1 MRPGF
6 GLLSIT
12 NNGSSR
18 GMATGPLQRSG
29 TNFLRWLRQ
38 LEYVH
43 EMSREPGA
51 VQRNSPPPDLHVPKT
66 QWHSSMTAN
75 SALPRDSESRI
86 ARSSDAPTGSRPHN
100 PPLLSP
106 TPLPP
111 ALLTP
116 SRPPVVLPP
125 RGSR

>member
-1 MRPGF
+1 MRSSF

-51 VQRNSPPPDLHVPKT
+51 VHSEAFSGMASIFIISEAFPILLFIGYAVFARRHSWLGRPGPLLLVGFGFIALKFWFGGLH
-66 QWHSSMTAN
+66 
-75 SALPRDSESRI
+75 
-86 ARSSDAPTGSRPHN
+86 GSRSN
-100 PPLLSP
+100 
-106 TPLPP
+106 
-111 ALLTP
+111 
-116 SRPPVVLPP
+116 
-125 RGSR
+125 